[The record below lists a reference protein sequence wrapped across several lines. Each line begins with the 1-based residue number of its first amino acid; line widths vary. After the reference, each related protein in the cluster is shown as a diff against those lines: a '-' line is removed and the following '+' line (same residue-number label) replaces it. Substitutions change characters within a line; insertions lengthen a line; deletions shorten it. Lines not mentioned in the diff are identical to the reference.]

1 LLSVLLLARHTDA
14 VQYKVTIVFSA
25 IAAIFI
31 FFAVR
36 RIARDEALVRS
47 LDRLR

>member
-1 LLSVLLLARHTDA
+1 M
-14 VQYKVTIVFSA
+14 
-25 IAAIFI
+25 AAIFTLW
-31 FFAVR
+31 AMR